1 MGTRSLIAV
10 QLDGEY
16 KIAQY
21 SQWDGYPD
29 GQGMTC
35 LNFLRE
41 EMVEQK
47 FRDQLRKLRMVH
59 TNEELKALQSIYSDV
74 KVIPEFDR
82 DTGADI
88 LKIVQDGKTVTGC
101 VANNIGFAAC
111 VACFGC
117 EYVWVIDLDQRMF
130 EAYYGYNRIPLN
142 ESARFYFLKD
152 EVDEEGYYPARMVAA
167 WSLNDLPTK
176 EEFLDTFREDDDN
189 AAEK

>member
-21 SQWDGYPD
+21 SQWDGYPE
-29 GQGMTC
+29 GQGMKC

-47 FRDQLRKLRMVH
+47 FRDRLRKLRMVH
-59 TNEELKALQSIYSDV
+59 TKEELNALQSIYSDV

-101 VANNIGFAAC
+101 VVNNIGFAADT
-111 VACFGC
+111 VGC

-130 EAYYGYNRIPLN
+130 EVDFGFNRIPLN
-142 ESARFYFLKD
+142 GGDRFYFLRDK
-152 EVDEEGYYPARMVAA
+152 VDREGCFPARIFAA

-176 EEFLDTFREDDDN
+176 EEFLKTFREDDND